1 MKRLAV
7 PFFLAALAVA
17 AMLGAPGKHAA
28 SAAVP
33 QPVPSVSPMASA
45 TPTMMPSMSPP

>member
-7 PFFLAALAVA
+7 PFFLATLAVA
-17 AMLGAPGKHAA
+17 AMLGGPGKHAA
-28 SAAVP
+28 AAAVA
-33 QPVPSVSPMASA
+33 QPVPSVSPAASA